1 MNTFLQLLN
10 DFGLTFVP
18 IFVAMDIVGAV
29 PIVLPFTMEME
40 KTQRSRV
47 TRLATITGGA
57 LGIAFVLIGRGVF
70 SFMGIEIADF
80 LVGGGSIL
88 FLLAARELVMGKLFS
103 QQDVEDSGILGVV
116 PLGTPLLVG
125 PAVLTTLL
133 ILIGQFNI
141 WMVLFSFVVNLAI
154 AWLLL
159 DQAARVAGL
168 LGKSGLKAISKIIAL
183 FLAAIAVKMIREGI
197 VQIIS

>member
-18 IFVAMDIVGAV
+18 IFVAMDIIGTV
-29 PIVLPFTMEME
+29 PIVLPFITEMDNKE
-40 KTQRSRV
+40 RNRM
-47 TRLATITGGA
+47 TRLATITA
-57 LGIAFVLIGRGVF
+57 AILGIAFVLVGTGIF
-70 SFMGIEIADF
+70 TFMGIEIADF
-80 LVGGGSIL
+80 LVAGGLIL
-88 FLLAARELVMGKLFS
+88 FLLAARELVMGKFINP
-103 QQDVEDSGILGVV
+103 QDIEDGALGVV
-116 PLGTPLLVG
+116 PLGTPLIVG

-133 ILIGQFNI
+133 ILIGQFSI

-154 AWLLL
+154 AWVVLS
-159 DQAARVAGL
+159 QAGRVAGFM
-168 LGKSGLKAISKIIAL
+168 GKNGLKATSKVIAL